1 MLTNTRNTPVE
12 AFERAYPMRVRRLSL
27 RSGSGGGGQHPGGEG
42 LVKEVEVLVDCTLSL
57 IAERRSSRPY
67 GLWGG
72 EPAQSGESWLLPG
85 GDEERA
91 TPLAAATTVGLRAGD
106 VVRVLTPGGGG
117 WGAATSDPTTKASN
131 ER

>member
-1 MLTNTRNTPVE
+1 
-12 AFERAYPMRVRRLSL
+12 MRVWRLSL
-27 RSGSGGGGQHPGGEG
+27 RSSSGGGGQHPGGEG

-57 IAERRSSRPY
+57 ITERRSSRPF

-72 EPAQSGESWLLPG
+72 EPAQPGESWLLPG

-91 TPLAAATTVGLRAGD
+91 TPLAAATTVELRAGD

-117 WGAATSDPTTKASN
+117 WGAATSDLKAKGSDD
-131 ER
+131 R